1 VSGGDPLPI
10 RRLTLADLPACLAL
24 AVSRNW
30 GAEER
35 KWRLLFDVGEVYGM
49 QDESGELVATVVLTR
64 YPPDSGVIS
73 MVLVAE
79 RLERRG
85 LGTLLMRHVLDLA
98 DRGPIHLYATA
109 NGRPLYDRLGFVEID
124 GMTTRV
130 GSLASAGAGSSR
142 LAREADLPAILA
154 LDAAAFGADRSD
166 LVVRLPAFAEQLRVI
181 EHASVVTGYA
191 GVWRNMET
199 LVVGPVIAAD
209 VADAKALIADLA
221 VSEPGT
227 RLRLDIDHR
236 HAGLHAWLEEQG
248 VPGVFDTKL
257 MVYGAPGLP
266 GDRDRLFL
274 PVMQALG

>member
-1 VSGGDPLPI
+1 MSSGGSSQI
-10 RRLTLADLPACLAL
+10 RRLTVADLPACLAL

-35 KWRLLFDVGEVYGM
+35 KWRLLFDVGEVHGM
-49 QDESGELVATVVLTR
+49 EDEGGELVATVVLTR

-85 LGTLLMRHVLDLA
+85 LGTQLMHHVLELA

-109 NGRPLYDRLGFVEID
+109 NGRPLYDKLGFVGID

-130 GSLASAGAGSSR
+130 GVFQCAGDGSSR
-142 LAREADLPAILA
+142 PARDADLPAILA
-154 LDAAAFGADRSD
+154 LDAAVFGANRSD
-166 LVVRLPAFAEQLRVI
+166 LLARLAAFAEQLRVI
-181 EHASVVTGYA
+181 ERDAVVTGYA
-191 GVWRNMET
+191 GAWRNIET
-199 LVVGPVIAAD
+199 LVIGPVIAAD
-209 VADAKALIADLA
+209 VADAQALIADLA
-221 VSEPGT
+221 AGAPGA

-236 HAGLHAWLEEQG
+236 HAGLHAWLEERG
-248 VPGVFDTKL
+248 VPAVFDTSL
-257 MVYGAPGLP
+257 MGYGVPGLP
-266 GDRDRLFL
+266 GDRDRLFV